1 MAPLWR
7 RHGNAMAKRRPPA
20 KGGHQAKKPP
30 ARPRGRTGGTA
41 RRILPCVALGTVV
54 FFAAAAT
61 RLWLL
66 RPAEPPARQA
76 VAVLP
81 PPRPPA
87 IVVQPAP
94 PPAPAPAPAQPA
106 PVSLPPPS
114 ATPAPPPEP
123 AWLRYAT
130 PSPPADG
137 RPRIAIV
144 IDDCGLD
151 RPRTARAIDL
161 PAPVT
166 LTFLPYADDLPH
178 QTEAARAHGH
188 EILVHVPM
196 QPLNAHLDMGPNGLA
211 VDLPRDEV
219 LRRLRWDLARFDD
232 YVGINNHMGSRFTA
246 DATAMSWVMG
256 ELKSRGLMFLDSRT
270 IGDTVGEKMAEA
282 EDVPTV
288 GRDVF
293 LDDDRTAAAVEAR
306 LKDTEAVAR
315 RRGTAIAIGHP
326 HDATLAALDQWI
338 GTLQQSGFV
347 LVPLTE
353 VVEARRH
360 GE

>member
-1 MAPLWR
+1 
-7 RHGNAMAKRRPPA
+7 MAKRRAPR
-20 KGGHQAKKPP
+20 GGHQAKKRPAAPQRP
-30 ARPRGRTGGTA
+30 ARGTA
-41 RRILPCVALGTVV
+41 RRLLPWVALGIVV

-66 RPAEPPARQA
+66 RPAEAPAPPA
-76 VAVLP
+76 VAILP
-81 PPRPPA
+81 PPAPPV
-87 IVVQPAP
+87 IVVQPSP
-94 PPAPAPAPAQPA
+94 SSPTP
-106 PVSLPPPS
+106 PVSLPPP
-114 ATPAPPPEP
+114 APTPAPPPEP

-151 RPRTARAIDL
+151 QPRTARAIDL

-166 LTFLPYADDLPH
+166 LTFLPYADDLAR

-196 QPLNAHLDMGPNGLA
+196 QPLNGHLDMGPNGLA
-211 VDLPRDEV
+211 VDLPRAEV

-246 DATAMSWVMG
+246 DATAMSWVMD

-270 IGDTVGEKMAEA
+270 IANTVGEKVAA
-282 EDVPTV
+282 ADDVPTA

-326 HDATLAALDQWI
+326 HDATLLALNQWI
-338 GTLQQSGFV
+338 ATLPQAGFV

-360 GE
+360 EG